1 MNIEELIELLEK
13 KNKIELEDVDIIVE
27 NLEISG

>member
-13 KNKIELEDVDIIVE
+13 KNKIELEDVDIIAE

>member
-13 KNKIELEDVDIIVE
+13 NNKIELEDVDISAKT
-27 NLEISG
+27 LELSG

>member
-13 KNKIELEDVDIIVE
+13 NNKIELEDVDIAAKT
-27 NLEISG
+27 LELSG